1 MNDPR
6 PTGSRG
12 RRALRVL
19 LGVVLGLVVLLATG
33 IRRDIPVSE
42 LKPRYATGA
51 SQFVELEGMQ
61 VHYRDE
67 GAGPPLLLIHGTSSS
82 LHTWDAWTEAMK
94 DHRRVVRLDLPG
106 FGLTGPAP
114 DGDYR
119 AVRLARVA
127 SAFLDHLQIPQAD
140 VAGNS
145 LGGRVAAELV
155 LAHPQQVRRL
165 ILLDAAGLT
174 GHTPPPIFRFAQIP
188 VLNKLLT
195 LISPRFL
202 VRGNVEQ
209 VYGDPN
215 LVTDELVDRY
225 QAILLREGNRQ
236 ALVDRLTGPPDT
248 ELDSRLGQIRVPT
261 LIQWGALDTWVPPS
275 FARRFESGI
284 AGSELRMYAGVGHVP
299 MEEAPEAT
307 VRDADAFLSRP

>member
-1 MNDPR
+1 MK
-6 PTGSRG
+6 T
-12 RRALRVL
+12 L
-19 LGVVLGLVVLLATG
+19 LKVIGWLLAVTLITLYTFRTPDTDPKAMIAKYG
-33 IRRDIPVSE
+33 APPSKF
-42 LKPRYATGA
+42 LKLGDG
-51 SQFVELEGMQ
+51 QI
-61 VHYRDE
+61 VHMRDE
-67 GAGPPLLLIHGTSSS
+67 GPADAPVLVLLHGSNAD

-236 ALVDRLTGPPDT
+236 AFVDRAMQLAEDDGK
-248 ELDSRLGQIRVPT
+248 LLRKIGSPT
-261 LIQWGALDTWVPPS
+261 LILWGRHDRWIPVEQAENFRKKLLLPQVKIYENAGHIPHEEIPAESLEDALK
-275 FARRFESGI
+275 F
-284 AGSELRMYAGVGHVP
+284 LR
-299 MEEAPEAT
+299 
-307 VRDADAFLSRP
+307 